1 VDVARRPDFKR
12 LALSVGIAAG
22 LALIIVGLLSA
33 RTGRDASNFP
43 VAIER
48 MSPADG
54 DRVLRQSQIVVDFI
68 EGYEAELTID
78 GILLPTTRLD
88 ELTSS
93 GRAPTPGAQV
103 ELPPTAVYDP
113 GNFIISYQPQPG
125 APIEA
130 FSQGEHEASVR
141 YWRTEDGPAKSRSY
155 MWRFITD

>member
-1 VDVARRPDFKR
+1 VARRFDPKR
-12 LALSVGIAAG
+12 LLVSLGLSVG
-22 LALIIVGLLSA
+22 LAMIIVGLLSA
-33 RTGRDASNFP
+33 RTGRDATNLP

-54 DRVLRQSQIVVDFI
+54 DRVLRQSQIVVDFVD
-68 EGYEAELTID
+68 GYEAELTID

-88 ELTSS
+88 QLTSS
-93 GRAPTPGAQV
+93 GRAPSPGAQV

-141 YWRTEDGPAKSRSY
+141 YWRIEDGEAKSRSY
-155 MWRFITD
+155 LWRFTTD

>member
-1 VDVARRPDFKR
+1 MARRPDIKR
-12 LALSVGIAAG
+12 LVLSLGISAG
-22 LALIIVGLLSA
+22 LALIVVGLLTA
-33 RTGRDASNFP
+33 RTGRDASSLP

-78 GILLPTTRLD
+78 GVLLPTTRLD

-113 GNFIISYQPQPG
+113 GNFVISFQPQPG
-125 APIEA
+125 APIAA
-130 FSQGEHEASVR
+130 FAQGEHEASVR
-141 YWRTEDGPAKSRSY
+141 YWRTADGPAKSRSY
-155 MWRFITD
+155 MWRFTTD